1 MKALGIALA
10 AAAIATAGFVTA
22 CFGPPGEEDED
33 TGNSSSNVEAVDPL
47 EGAYIKQGGTKVYFV
62 FKKGDADNTDDTFL
76 GEIEVDGEAA
86 RASGK
91 VTVGRDNL
99 GTTLTLSPTGSAKT
113 RDTGKTAD
121 ADAGDGGAPQ
131 DTRPLAQQAF
141 SGKMHYLK
149 IGRTRRSSSSTRR
162 TGRPRTTRRRRPGAG
177 QRRTARRTSR
187 TRAST
192 AQAARPARAR
202 TPAPAAVGARKKSR

>member
-22 CFGPPGEEDED
+22 CFGPPSGEEDED
-33 TGNSSSNVEAVDPL
+33 TGNSSSNVESVDPL
-47 EGAYIKQGGTKVYFV
+47 EGAYIKQGGTKVHFV
-62 FKKGDADNTDDTFL
+62 FKKGDADNTDNTFL
-76 GEIEVDGEAA
+76 GDIEVDGEAA

-99 GTTLTLSPTGSAKT
+99 GTTLTLTPSGSPKT

-121 ADAGDGGAPQ
+121 SGTGDGGAPQ

-149 IGRTRRSSSSTRR
+149 IGKNETILVFNEANGKTAHYKKTKTWCGTAKDCAKDVQNTGLDCAGSETCTSKNTCACGSGSSEEE
-162 TGRPRTTRRRRPGAG
+162 
-177 QRRTARRTSR
+177 
-187 TRAST
+187 
-192 AQAARPARAR
+192 
-202 TPAPAAVGARKKSR
+202 